1 VQLSLTNISKKPL
14 FLKNVKITIRTGK
27 GEFSDDFG
35 SVSDFERYFQAFP
48 ELRQHSI
55 TGLTRESRI
64 APDGRISG
72 SVMVSF
78 PVSKESFDNRQGITA
93 TVSFYDRR
101 PIEIKR

>member
-1 VQLSLTNISKKPL
+1 
-14 FLKNVKITIRTGK
+14 
-27 GEFSDDFG
+27 
-35 SVSDFERYFQAFP
+35 
-48 ELRQHSI
+48 
-55 TGLTRESRI
+55 LTRESRI
-64 APDGRISG
+64 APDDRISG